1 MPFRGLQQPDWGH
14 QQMPDTLFCLLAD
27 GTKLQQSCKTMRKG
41 SSYEPWVIQLITLAC
56 SISGSFQGR
65 KAQMIKA
72 LYKTRTLRPNLPEGS
87 QFCSNV
93 PIYFFL
99 KHHICLHPSM
109 WRHSLISEGIW
120 PDILNLLGLGCFYS
134 TFTDSN
140 FDQATK
146 SPRIRSLKMERF
158 GSTFL
163 FLWRGLDSRVDAG
176 PYHQRDLESKVSLTL
191 S

>member
-1 MPFRGLQQPDWGH
+1 
-14 QQMPDTLFCLLAD
+14 MPDTLFCLLAD

-93 PIYFFL
+93 PIYFFFKASYL
-99 KHHICLHPSM
+99 FTPKYVKTFFDFRRDLA
-109 WRHSLISEGIW
+109 RHTEPPGPW
-120 PDILNLLGLGCFYS
+120 
-134 TFTDSN
+134 
-140 FDQATK
+140 
-146 SPRIRSLKMERF
+146 
-158 GSTFL
+158 L
-163 FLWRGLDSRVDAG
+163 FLQHIHRL
-176 PYHQRDLESKVSLTL
+176 
-191 S
+191 